1 MDVQKVSLINLK
13 KIVLSLT
20 GGALIGIGA
29 GTILYAGIGGDTVTV
44 FQDGLH
50 ELKKSNGIIDGTLS
64 GGIYKNYFS
73 NSEIPSRIY
82 NVVFVVLA
90 LMFARK
96 YSGIGTVLS
105 ALVIGYA
112 IDISNALW
120 LLTMLNTGFITGLI
134 IFLIGLVI
142 YAMGIAL
149 LIKCDAGMNC
159 LDALLYRLMDVTGL
173 KYKYLRI
180 AADVILTV
188 TGCLMGGVFGV
199 GTVIAVF
206 LTGPLV
212 ELFTGNG
219 Q

>member
-29 GTILYAGIGGDTVTV
+29 GTILYAGVGGDTVTV

-50 ELKKSNGIIDGTLS
+50 ALFNISYGQT
-64 GGIYKNYFS
+64 
-73 NSEIPSRIY
+73 SRIY

-90 LMFARK
+90 LIFARK

-112 IDISNALW
+112 IDISNSLW

-159 LDALLYRLMDVTGL
+159 LDALLYRLMDVTGF

-188 TGCLMGGVFGV
+188 TGCFMGGVFGV

>member
-1 MDVQKVSLINLK
+1 MINLTNTCVNK
-13 KIVLSLT
+13 VVF
-20 GGALIGIGA
+20 
-29 GTILYAGIGGDTVTV
+29 YNTVTV

-50 ELKKSNGIIDGTLS
+50 ALFNISYGQA
-64 GGIYKNYFS
+64 
-73 NSEIPSRIY
+73 SRIY

-90 LMFARK
+90 LIFARK

-105 ALVIGYA
+105 ALLIGYA
-112 IDISNALW
+112 IDISNSLW

-159 LDALLYRLMDVTGL
+159 LDALLYRLMDVTGF

-188 TGCLMGGVFGV
+188 TGCLMGGVFGI

-212 ELFTGNG
+212 ELFT
-219 Q
+219 

>member
-44 FQDGLH
+44 FQDGLQA
-50 ELKKSNGIIDGTLS
+50 LFNISYGQA
-64 GGIYKNYFS
+64 
-73 NSEIPSRIY
+73 SRIY

-90 LMFARK
+90 LIFARK

-112 IDISNALW
+112 IDISNSLW

-159 LDALLYRLMDVTGL
+159 LDALLYRLMDVTGF

-188 TGCLMGGVFGV
+188 TGCLMGGVFGI

>member
-1 MDVQKVSLINLK
+1 MDVQKVFLINLK
-13 KIVLSLT
+13 KIVLSLS

-50 ELKKSNGIIDGTLS
+50 ALFNISYGQA
-64 GGIYKNYFS
+64 
-73 NSEIPSRIY
+73 SRIY
-82 NVVFVVLA
+82 NVVFVVMA
-90 LMFARK
+90 LIFARN

-112 IDISNALW
+112 IDISNSLW
-120 LLTMLNTGFITGLI
+120 LLTMLKTGFISGLI
-134 IFLIGLVI
+134 IFMTGLVI
-142 YAMGIAL
+142 YALGIAL
-149 LIKCDAGMNC
+149 LIRCDAGMNC
-159 LDALLYRLMDVTGL
+159 LDALFYRLMDVTGL

-188 TGCLMGGVFGV
+188 TGCLMGGLFGI

>member
-1 MDVQKVSLINLK
+1 MDVQKDTLINIK

-50 ELKKSNGIIDGTLS
+50 ALFNISYGQA
-64 GGIYKNYFS
+64 
-73 NSEIPSRIY
+73 SRIY

-90 LMFARK
+90 LIFARK

-112 IDISNALW
+112 IDISNSLW

-159 LDALLYRLMDVTGL
+159 LDALLYRLMDVTGF

-180 AADVILTV
+180 TADVILTV

>member
-1 MDVQKVSLINLK
+1 M
-13 KIVLSLT
+13 
-20 GGALIGIGA
+20 
-29 GTILYAGIGGDTVTV
+29 
-44 FQDGLH
+44 
-50 ELKKSNGIIDGTLS
+50 
-64 GGIYKNYFS
+64 
-73 NSEIPSRIY
+73 
-82 NVVFVVLA
+82 VFVVLA
-90 LMFARK
+90 LIFARK

-112 IDISNALW
+112 IDISNSLW

-188 TGCLMGGVFGV
+188 TGCLMGGVFGI

>member
-13 KIVLSLT
+13 KIVLSLS

-50 ELKKSNGIIDGTLS
+50 ALFNISYGQA
-64 GGIYKNYFS
+64 
-73 NSEIPSRIY
+73 SRIY

-90 LMFARK
+90 LIFARK

-112 IDISNALW
+112 IDISNSLW
-120 LLTMLNTGFITGLI
+120 LLTMFKTGFISGLI
-134 IFLIGLVI
+134 IFMTGLVI
-142 YAMGIAL
+142 YALGIAL
-149 LIKCDAGMNC
+149 LIRCDAGMNC
-159 LDALLYRLMDVTGL
+159 LDALLYRLMDVTSL

-188 TGCLMGGVFGV
+188 SGCLMGGVFGV

>member
-1 MDVQKVSLINLK
+1 MDVQKDTLMNIK

-29 GTILYAGIGGDTVTV
+29 GTILYAGVGGDTVTV

-50 ELKKSNGIIDGTLS
+50 ALFNISYGQA
-64 GGIYKNYFS
+64 
-73 NSEIPSRIY
+73 SRIY

-90 LMFARK
+90 LIFARK

-112 IDISNALW
+112 IDISNSLW

-188 TGCLMGGVFGV
+188 TGCLMGGLFGI

>member
-1 MDVQKVSLINLK
+1 MNIK
-13 KIVLSLT
+13 KIVLSVL

-29 GTILYAGIGGDTVTV
+29 GTILYAGIGGDTITV

-50 ELKKSNGIIDGTLS
+50 ALLNISYGQA
-64 GGIYKNYFS
+64 
-73 NSEIPSRIY
+73 SRIY

-90 LMFARK
+90 LIFARK
-96 YSGIGTVLS
+96 YSGAGTVIS
-105 ALVIGYA
+105 ALVIGFL
-112 IDISNALW
+112 IDISNSLW
-120 LLTMLNTGFITGLI
+120 LLTKLNNGFVSGLI
-134 IFLIGLVI
+134 IFLIGLTI
-142 YAMGIAL
+142 YASGIAL
-149 LIKCDAGMNC
+149 LIRCDAGMNC
-159 LDALLYRLMDVTGL
+159 LDALLYKLMDVTGL

-180 AADVILTV
+180 AADVLLTV
-188 TGCLMGGVFGV
+188 TGCMMGGVFGI

>member
-1 MDVQKVSLINLK
+1 MNIK
-13 KIVLSLT
+13 KIVLSVL

-29 GTILYAGIGGDTVTV
+29 GTILYAGIGGDTITV

-50 ELKKSNGIIDGTLS
+50 ALLNISYGQA
-64 GGIYKNYFS
+64 
-73 NSEIPSRIY
+73 SRIY

-90 LMFARK
+90 LIFARK
-96 YSGIGTVLS
+96 YSGAGTVIS
-105 ALVIGYA
+105 ALVIGFL
-112 IDISNALW
+112 IDISNSLW
-120 LLTMLNTGFITGLI
+120 LLTKLNNGFVSGLI
-134 IFLIGLVI
+134 IFLIGLTI
-142 YAMGIAL
+142 YASGIAL
-149 LIKCDAGMNC
+149 LIRCDAGMNC
-159 LDALLYRLMDVTGL
+159 LDALLYKLMDVTGL

-188 TGCLMGGVFGV
+188 TGCFMGGVFGV

-219 Q
+219 QYAFFYIFLSSPSKRQSML

>member
-1 MDVQKVSLINLK
+1 MDVQKDTLMNIK

-20 GGALIGIGA
+20 GGTLIGIGA

-50 ELKKSNGIIDGTLS
+50 ALFNISYGQA
-64 GGIYKNYFS
+64 
-73 NSEIPSRIY
+73 SRIY

-90 LMFARK
+90 LIFARK

-112 IDISNALW
+112 IDISNSLW

-159 LDALLYRLMDVTGL
+159 LDALLYRLMDVTGF

-188 TGCLMGGVFGV
+188 TGCLMGGVFGI

>member
-1 MDVQKVSLINLK
+1 MDVQKDTLMNIK

-20 GGALIGIGA
+20 GGTLIGIGA

-50 ELKKSNGIIDGTLS
+50 ALFNISYGQA
-64 GGIYKNYFS
+64 
-73 NSEIPSRIY
+73 SRIY

-90 LMFARK
+90 LIFARK

-112 IDISNALW
+112 IDISNSLW
-120 LLTMLNTGFITGLI
+120 LLTMLKTGFISGLI
-134 IFLIGLVI
+134 IFMTGLVI
-142 YAMGIAL
+142 YALGIAL
-149 LIKCDAGMNC
+149 LIRCDAGMNC

-188 TGCLMGGVFGV
+188 TGCFMGGVFGV

>member
-50 ELKKSNGIIDGTLS
+50 ALFNISYGQA
-64 GGIYKNYFS
+64 
-73 NSEIPSRIY
+73 SRIY

-90 LMFARK
+90 LIFARK

-112 IDISNALW
+112 IDVSNALW
-120 LLTMLNTGFITGLI
+120 LLTMLKTGFISGLI
-134 IFLIGLVI
+134 IFMTGLVI
-142 YAMGIAL
+142 YALGIAL

-188 TGCLMGGVFGV
+188 SGCLMGGVFGV

>member
-50 ELKKSNGIIDGTLS
+50 ALFNIS
-64 GGIYKNYFS
+64 YAQA
-73 NSEIPSRIY
+73 SRIY

-90 LMFARK
+90 LIFARK

-112 IDISNALW
+112 IDISNSLW

>member
-1 MDVQKVSLINLK
+1 MNIK
-13 KIVLSLT
+13 KIVLSVL

-29 GTILYAGIGGDTVTV
+29 GTILYAGIGGDTITV

-50 ELKKSNGIIDGTLS
+50 ALLNISYGQA
-64 GGIYKNYFS
+64 
-73 NSEIPSRIY
+73 SRIY

-90 LMFARK
+90 LIFARK
-96 YSGIGTVLS
+96 YSGAGTVIS
-105 ALVIGYA
+105 ALVIGFL
-112 IDISNALW
+112 IDISNSLW
-120 LLTMLNTGFITGLI
+120 LLTKLNNGFVSGLI
-134 IFLIGLVI
+134 IFLIGLTI
-142 YAMGIAL
+142 YASGIAL
-149 LIKCDAGMNC
+149 LIRCDAGMNC
-159 LDALLYRLMDVTGL
+159 LDALLYKLMDVTGL

-188 TGCLMGGVFGV
+188 TGCFMGGVFGI

>member
-50 ELKKSNGIIDGTLS
+50 ALFNIGYGQA
-64 GGIYKNYFS
+64 
-73 NSEIPSRIY
+73 SRIY

-90 LMFARK
+90 LIFARK

-105 ALVIGYA
+105 ALVIGYT
-112 IDISNALW
+112 IDISNSLW

-188 TGCLMGGVFGV
+188 TGCLMGGIFGV

>member
-1 MDVQKVSLINLK
+1 MDVQKDTLINIK

-50 ELKKSNGIIDGTLS
+50 ALFNISYGQA
-64 GGIYKNYFS
+64 
-73 NSEIPSRIY
+73 SRIY

-90 LMFARK
+90 LIFARK

-105 ALVIGYA
+105 ALLIGYA
-112 IDISNALW
+112 IDISNSLW

-159 LDALLYRLMDVTGL
+159 LDALLYRLMDVTGF

-188 TGCLMGGVFGV
+188 SGCLMGGVFGV

-212 ELFTGNG
+212 ELFTGDG

>member
-1 MDVQKVSLINLK
+1 MDVQKDTLMNIK

-50 ELKKSNGIIDGTLS
+50 ALFNISYGQA
-64 GGIYKNYFS
+64 
-73 NSEIPSRIY
+73 SRIY

-112 IDISNALW
+112 IDISNSLW

-159 LDALLYRLMDVTGL
+159 LDALLYRLMDVTGF

-180 AADVILTV
+180 AVDVILTV

>member
-1 MDVQKVSLINLK
+1 MNIK
-13 KIVLSLT
+13 KIVLSVL

-29 GTILYAGIGGDTVTV
+29 GTILYAGIGGDTITV

-50 ELKKSNGIIDGTLS
+50 ALLNISYGQA
-64 GGIYKNYFS
+64 
-73 NSEIPSRIY
+73 SRIY

-90 LMFARK
+90 LIFARK

-105 ALVIGYA
+105 ALLIGYA
-112 IDISNALW
+112 IDISNSLW

-188 TGCLMGGVFGV
+188 TGCFMGGVFGV

>member
-1 MDVQKVSLINLK
+1 MDVQKDTLMNIK

-50 ELKKSNGIIDGTLS
+50 ALFNISYGQA
-64 GGIYKNYFS
+64 
-73 NSEIPSRIY
+73 SRIY

-90 LMFARK
+90 LIFARK

-112 IDISNALW
+112 IDISNSLW

-159 LDALLYRLMDVTGL
+159 LDALLYRLMDVTGF

-188 TGCLMGGVFGV
+188 SGCLMGGVFGV

>member
-29 GTILYAGIGGDTVTV
+29 GTILYAGVGGDTVTV

-50 ELKKSNGIIDGTLS
+50 ALFNISYGQA
-64 GGIYKNYFS
+64 
-73 NSEIPSRIY
+73 SRIY

-90 LMFARK
+90 LIFARK

-105 ALVIGYA
+105 ALLIGYA

-120 LLTMLNTGFITGLI
+120 LLTMLKTGFISGLI
-134 IFLIGLVI
+134 IFMTGLVI
-142 YAMGIAL
+142 YALGIAL
-149 LIKCDAGMNC
+149 LIRCDAGMNC
-159 LDALLYRLMDVTGL
+159 LDALLYRLMDVTCL

-188 TGCLMGGVFGV
+188 TGCFMGGVFGV

>member
-50 ELKKSNGIIDGTLS
+50 ALFNISYGQA
-64 GGIYKNYFS
+64 
-73 NSEIPSRIY
+73 SRIY

-90 LMFARK
+90 LIFARK

-112 IDISNALW
+112 IDISNSLW
-120 LLTMLNTGFITGLI
+120 LLTMLKTGFISGLI
-134 IFLIGLVI
+134 I

-149 LIKCDAGMNC
+149 LIRCDAGMNC

-188 TGCLMGGVFGV
+188 TGCLMGGVFGI

>member
-1 MDVQKVSLINLK
+1 MDVQKDTLMNIK

-20 GGALIGIGA
+20 GGTLIGIGA

-50 ELKKSNGIIDGTLS
+50 ALFNISYGQA
-64 GGIYKNYFS
+64 
-73 NSEIPSRIY
+73 SRIY

-90 LMFARK
+90 LIFARK

-105 ALVIGYA
+105 ALMIGYA
-112 IDISNALW
+112 IDISNSLW
-120 LLTMLNTGFITGLI
+120 LLTMLKTGFISGLI
-134 IFLIGLVI
+134 IFMTGLVI
-142 YAMGIAL
+142 YALGIAL

-188 TGCLMGGVFGV
+188 TGCLMGGVFGI

>member
-1 MDVQKVSLINLK
+1 MDVQKDTLMNIK

-20 GGALIGIGA
+20 GGTLIGIGA

-50 ELKKSNGIIDGTLS
+50 ALFNISYGQA
-64 GGIYKNYFS
+64 
-73 NSEIPSRIY
+73 SRIY

-90 LMFARK
+90 LIFARK

-112 IDISNALW
+112 IDISNSLW
-120 LLTMLNTGFITGLI
+120 LLTMLKTGFISGLI
-134 IFLIGLVI
+134 IFMTGLVI
-142 YAMGIAL
+142 YALGIAL
-149 LIKCDAGMNC
+149 LIRCDAGMNC
-159 LDALLYRLMDVTGL
+159 LDALLYRLMDVTGF

>member
-50 ELKKSNGIIDGTLS
+50 ALFNISYGQT
-64 GGIYKNYFS
+64 
-73 NSEIPSRIY
+73 SRIY

-90 LMFARK
+90 LIFARK

-112 IDISNALW
+112 IDISNSLW
-120 LLTMLNTGFITGLI
+120 LLTKLNTGFITGLI

-159 LDALLYRLMDVTGL
+159 LDALLYRLMDVTGF

-188 TGCLMGGVFGV
+188 TGCLMGGVFGI

-212 ELFTGNG
+212 ELFT
-219 Q
+219 

>member
-29 GTILYAGIGGDTVTV
+29 GTILYAGVGGDTVTV

-50 ELKKSNGIIDGTLS
+50 ALFNISYGQT
-64 GGIYKNYFS
+64 
-73 NSEIPSRIY
+73 SRIY

-90 LMFARK
+90 LIFARK

-112 IDISNALW
+112 IDISNSLW

-159 LDALLYRLMDVTGL
+159 LDALLYRLMDVTGF

-188 TGCLMGGVFGV
+188 TGCLMGGVFGI

>member
-1 MDVQKVSLINLK
+1 MDVQKDTLMNIK

-20 GGALIGIGA
+20 GGTLIGIGA

-50 ELKKSNGIIDGTLS
+50 ALFNISYGQA
-64 GGIYKNYFS
+64 
-73 NSEIPSRIY
+73 SRIY

-90 LMFARK
+90 LIFARK

-112 IDISNALW
+112 IDISNSLW
-120 LLTMLNTGFITGLI
+120 LLTMLKTGFISGLI
-134 IFLIGLVI
+134 IFMTGLVI
-142 YAMGIAL
+142 YALGIAL
-149 LIKCDAGMNC
+149 LIRCDAGMNC
-159 LDALLYRLMDVTGL
+159 LDALLYRLMDVTGF

-188 TGCLMGGVFGV
+188 TGCLMGGLFGI